1 MSVARP
7 HILTVSATGGE
18 LVLRGDG
25 EPICAFSPSH
35 GLWLIAR
42 LSESMTKLIPSSQA
56 AARSGVAG
64 NGGSAAA
71 LPPALGT

>member
-42 LSESMTKLIPSSQA
+42 LSESMTKLISSSRA
-56 AARSGVAG
+56 APRSGFAG
-64 NGGSAAA
+64 DEGGGRP
-71 LPPALGT
+71 LPSELA